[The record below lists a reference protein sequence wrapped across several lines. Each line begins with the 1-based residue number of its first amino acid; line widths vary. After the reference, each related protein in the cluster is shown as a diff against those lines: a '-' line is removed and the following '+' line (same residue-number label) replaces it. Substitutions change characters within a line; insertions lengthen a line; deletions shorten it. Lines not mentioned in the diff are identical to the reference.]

1 MEWQFLESTA
11 DITIQERLTRSK
23 PKFSLLKDLHHAIGD
38 DCGGTQVDDAFIEDM
53 RKILRQKLAK
63 LIKKKQPS
71 AFWENLRQSKEKNIK
86 IKIAFEFSNNKWTDK
101 VIKRGKSG

>member
-23 PKFSLLKDLHHAIGD
+23 TKFSLLKDLHHAIGD

-53 RKILRQKLAK
+53 RKILGQKLAK

-71 AFWENLRQSKEKNIK
+71 AF
-86 IKIAFEFSNNKWTDK
+86 
-101 VIKRGKSG
+101 